1 MWFHISSVHEDW
13 VSTISACFSIG
24 TKENIIVSGEFFAWH
39 LLLAVTIG
47 SRRSFSISHS
57 TVMLFGPSVH
67 SLTEYYHIHI
77 YNNIFMKKMSRMIL
91 QLDNVDNFT
100 IFMMVSTP
108 FLIQSNFCVE
118 NWICYLLFSLTVQC
132 PQKCKY
138 VPHGPDSSG

>member
-1 MWFHISSVHEDW
+1 M
-13 VSTISACFSIG
+13 
-24 TKENIIVSGEFFAWH
+24 
-39 LLLAVTIG
+39 TIG

-100 IFMMVSTP
+100 IFYDGLDP
-108 FLIQSNFCVE
+108 FSHTIQFLRGKLN
-118 NWICYLLFSLTVQC
+118 L
-132 PQKCKY
+132 P
-138 VPHGPDSSG
+138 SSF